1 MSGQVIN
8 MANLRGLEEADI
20 IPLRQKFGKNIFNA
34 EKPRRLLHIIRD
46 TVLEPMFILLA
57 VACILYI
64 ILDEIAE
71 GMMVMAA
78 MLLVAGI
85 ALYQDVRSTRALK
98 ALREFTAPKVTVIR
112 NGTINTIG
120 SEELVPGDLL
130 LLEEGNT
137 IPADATIVQAN
148 DFTINESIITG
159 ESFPVEKQ
167 ATSGYDMIYQ
177 GTTVNS
183 GKCYAIVA
191 ATGNN
196 TVLGELGKSISAY
209 SSSKTLLQKQVNLFV
224 SRLAFFGLIAFVLI
238 WLINY
243 LNSDMLVQSILFA
256 LTLAMAAIPE
266 EIPVAF
272 SSFMALGAWQMSK
285 LGIISRQP
293 QTIENLGSVNV
304 ICLDKT
310 GTLTENKMTV
320 TMVYDFDN
328 DKLTEPGTLKR
339 MDPIGYAMLASER
352 EPFDAMEVAI
362 HDTYQKH
369 ANHLQ
374 FDTLSQIYEYPLQ
387 GAAPMMTHIYQTKN
401 YKIAAA
407 KGAPERILSVCHLDD
422 KTMAKVTGHINS
434 QAEKGH
440 RIIGV
445 ASAIHNNEEFP
456 LLQDDY
462 NWKFEGFICL
472 SDPPKENGKQT
483 LQEFYRAKID
493 IKLLTGDYP
502 KTAVNIAGQV
512 GINNY
517 STYLTG
523 EQVMLMKD
531 QELNEAVTQTNIFA
545 RMFPEAKLRVINSL
559 KSTGQIVAMTGDG
572 VNDAPALQ
580 ASHIGIAMGKKGT
593 EIAKQAA
600 DLIITD
606 DNLEK
611 LVEAIR
617 QGRKIFNNLKKA
629 VRYIISIHIPIILTA
644 SLPIIFG
651 WAYPNIFSPIHIIF
665 LELIM
670 GPTCSVFFEKEP
682 GEENMM
688 SRPPRKRN
696 VGLFEQ
702 GELLISIT
710 QGLIITAGVLC
721 LYYVFMKQGREL
733 EEVRTVVFTTLLF
746 SNIFLTFANRS
757 FTENI
762 FITIRYKNSLV
773 PWVLFTSLLFISGI
787 HLIGP
792 VRNIFGMVPISFSRI
807 LGCSGV
813 AFISVMWFEMYKT
826 HLYKPGHPTIRHNL

>member
-1 MSGQVIN
+1 MAGRVTN
-8 MANLRGLEEADI
+8 MIEMKGLEEAEVL
-20 IPLRQKFGKNIFNA
+20 PLQQRFGKNIFDI
-34 EKPRRLLHIIRD
+34 EKPRRLLHILKDI
-46 TVLEPMFILLA
+46 VLEPMFILLV

-64 ILDEIAE
+64 ILDEIPE

-85 ALYQDVRSTRALK
+85 AVYQDVRSTRALK
-98 ALREFTAPKVTVIR
+98 ALRQFTAPKITVIR
-112 NGTINTIG
+112 NGILNTID

-148 DFTINESIITG
+148 DLTVKESIITG

-167 ATSGYDMIYQ
+167 AIPGLDLIYQ

-183 GKCYAIVA
+183 GKCYALVT

-196 TVLGELGKSISAY
+196 TVLGKLGKSVSAY
-209 SSSKTLLQKQVNLFV
+209 SSTKTLLQKQVNLFV
-224 SRLAFFGLIAFVLI
+224 RRLAFFGISAFVFI

-243 LNSDMLVQSILFA
+243 LKSEMLAQSILFG

-310 GTLTENKMTV
+310 GTLTHNKMTV
-320 TMVYDFDN
+320 TLVYDL
-328 DKLTEPGTLKR
+328 DKDELSDPGSLR
-339 MDPIGYAMLASER
+339 RQDALGYAMLASEK
-352 EPFDAMEVAI
+352 EPFDAMEIAI
-362 HDTYQKH
+362 HDAYQKY
-369 ANHLQ
+369 AKHLQ
-374 FDTLSQIYEYPLQ
+374 FDSLSQIYEYPLQ
-387 GAAPMMTHIYQTKN
+387 GTAPMMTHIYQAGDK
-401 YKIAAA
+401 KIAAA
-407 KGAPERILSVCHLDD
+407 KGASERILHICNLDD
-422 KTMAKVTGHINS
+422 HTIAKITGHINT
-434 QAEKGH
+434 QAERGY
-440 RIIGV
+440 RIIAV
-445 ASAIHNNEEFP
+445 ASAMHNKETFP
-456 LLQDDY
+456 SNQDDFD
-462 NWKFEGFICL
+462 WKFEGFICL
-472 SDPPKENGKQT
+472 YDPPKENSKQT
-483 LQEFYRAKID
+483 MQDFYKAKID

-512 GINNY
+512 GIR
-517 STYLTG
+517 SSSKYLLG
-523 EQVMLMKD
+523 EEIMLMND
-531 QELNEAVTQTNIFA
+531 HELSEALTQTNIFA

-559 KSTGQIVAMTGDG
+559 KSNGQIVAMTGDG

-600 DLIITD
+600 DLIISD

-644 SLPIIFG
+644 SFPVIFG

-682 GEENMM
+682 VEENIM
-688 SRPPRKRN
+688 SRPPRKRD

-702 GELLISIT
+702 NELLISLV
-710 QGLIITAGVLC
+710 QGFLITAGTLS
-721 LYYVFMKQGREL
+721 LYYFFMNEGHEL
-733 EEVRTVVFTTLLF
+733 EEVRTVVFTTLII
-746 SNIFLTFANRS
+746 SNILLTFVNRS

-762 FITIRYKNSLV
+762 FTTIRYKNSLAA
-773 PWVLFTSLLFISGI
+773 WVLTTSLLFISGI
-787 HLIGP
+787 HLIAP
-792 VRNIFGMVPISFSRI
+792 VRNIFGMVPVPFTSI
-807 LGCSGV
+807 LLCSGI
-813 AFISVMWFEMYKT
+813 AFISVMWFEIYKT
-826 HLYKPGHPTIRHNL
+826 VRYGRVVPNDA